1 MLKLGQI
8 LTISLALLGNG
19 LPQTSVTSQGELAP
33 YVLSVPVDEV
43 SLVFHASDFQ
53 GRSLNDLT
61 VADLR
66 LSDNGKPQKQIL
78 SFQFYPSLPIRAGI
92 LFDTSRSMLPDLKRN
107 QTVAELYATR
117 LLRKGSDR
125 AFVMRFDSD
134 AKVTQSWTDDS
145 SALTE
150 SLHSIAADHASRLGG
165 TELFDSIY
173 KACRDQW
180 TSSRNE
186 ATGNFILL
194 FTDGIDNASHTRI
207 EDVIEECQ
215 GARAAI
221 YVFLNEPKSMFSEGQ
236 KTLKDLVN
244 KSGGRIFFAPKAD
257 EILEDLYIME
267 GDQRSQY
274 RLVYRPLGF
283 HHDGSFHR
291 IRLDSPTKGGMIT
304 TRSGYYAMR

>member
-92 LFDTSRSMLPDLKRN
+92 LFDTSRSMLSGLKRN

-134 AKVTQSWTDDS
+134 ARVTQSWTDDS

-186 ATGNFILL
+186 ATG
-194 FTDGIDNASHTRI
+194 
-207 EDVIEECQ
+207 
-215 GARAAI
+215 
-221 YVFLNEPKSMFSEGQ
+221 K
-236 KTLKDLVN
+236 
-244 KSGGRIFFAPKAD
+244 
-257 EILEDLYIME
+257 
-267 GDQRSQY
+267 
-274 RLVYRPLGF
+274 F
-283 HHDGSFHR
+283 HLAFHR
-291 IRLDSPTKGGMIT
+291 WHRQCESYPD
-304 TRSGYYAMR
+304 